1 MSPLTSS
8 RRFSHTS
15 FSGFSLIEVVIAL
28 GLVSFCFIGIIGLL
42 PAGLNQQSNATRSTS
57 ATQLAMSVA
66 TDLRALAT
74 STSGSTASERFG
86 LTANSSNTPQIVFAS
101 DTLTP
106 LPSAQGAS
114 YRIKCTQV
122 PSSGSM
128 QKQQFHVVVDWPV
141 TSGTNAAA
149 GGGRIE
155 TLVALN
161 LFGKL

>member
-1 MSPLTSS
+1 MSPLASS
-8 RRFSHTS
+8 RRFNHAS

-86 LTANSSNTPQIVFAS
+86 LTANTNTPQIVFAS

-122 PSSGSM
+122 PASSGSM

-141 TSGTNAAA
+141 TSGTNAAV